1 MRCFCPEG
9 CHCLL
14 LLISPDVEARSA
26 LSKWPGAK
34 AELLVNEISHLHQ
47 ERSELRREKQQLQKR
62 GLSEAQLVE
71 AQLEAA
77 KHGTQQTR
85 ERRDALKKL
94 ATSGPAVASKSAIL
108 QAEQNI
114 TNKVGTLRRETQ
126 ELAERRQELFEALQ
140 QSQSSQAQLQQLV
153 TSELRQ
159 QAAQQAQSCSL
170 QVELKLMRDKL
181 RMSEREREDLHLKH
195 VQLTAQFQATLAVA
209 RKEVSDRSARLK
221 QQLLQEDD
229 VADCLGEA
237 ADRFQAQI
245 DAAMASQK
253 RQRATLA
260 SMPEEAPKG
269 SAHLN
274 VAPSPGEDELKSNLS
289 SALRQIGDLKQHVH
303 ELQAEKAGLRRLK
316 RQQCINQLRKISK
329 GLVEWHQALRA
340 AMSQAPRSLAPYK
353 EDMDK
358 VKRLL
363 AGPVA
368 TSSMSATTS
377 SVAQRVLEAF
387 NEEVP
392 CHSLDLASLLMGPD
406 DAYVISAVM
415 QLIQSE
421 VKRQAYAIHSS
432 LTASRLGAPGAMEEV
447 VGRLQ
452 QMQKQLLLEVVS
464 SNEDED
470 DEIWDLELH
479 LALLVGRRDEVL
491 QMAQVK
497 AQSISEDQDG
507 KQRDGPQTQEDG
519 RGQHLDALKT
529 LDNRAELQGRRHCL
543 KTLHLPLPATRL
555 GGAEVMELFIGRI
568 PPSVSVNKI
577 SEIFAPYGASNV
589 RIFANF
595 ENHFDAQR
603 AISELN
609 GYQMGAGPGLNV
621 KPAANKS
628 IPMQS
633 PQVAPMERLGSHG
646 IPGESMVES
655 LAQGPRCQAV
665 MTVPTDWWNVM

>member
-519 RGQHLDALKT
+519 VGSTMR
-529 LDNRAELQGRRHCL
+529 ELQGRRHCL

>member
-519 RGQHLDALKT
+519 RGS
-529 LDNRAELQGRRHCL
+529 G
-543 KTLHLPLPATRL
+543 
-555 GGAEVMELFIGRI
+555 
-568 PPSVSVNKI
+568 
-577 SEIFAPYGASNV
+577 
-589 RIFANF
+589 
-595 ENHFDAQR
+595 
-603 AISELN
+603 
-609 GYQMGAGPGLNV
+609 
-621 KPAANKS
+621 
-628 IPMQS
+628 
-633 PQVAPMERLGSHG
+633 
-646 IPGESMVES
+646 
-655 LAQGPRCQAV
+655 
-665 MTVPTDWWNVM
+665 